1 MYEYIKCSYVNNSLF
16 NTLNNRDYYDAFLS
30 YKGNNQV
37 NLLKDV
43 ILSLGFIGEE
53 RKNQIADDFSF
64 QPLFDYDEKKEKR
77 VIRTA
82 VTNIYKGTGIH
93 AGGMKGYITFC
104 VTLDIVN
111 KIRNGREEVNTG
123 KFLNELLNVFY
134 TVIDEEELG
143 QELELLKNEIREY
156 SGEACNLLCSSDR
169 VRVIVIS
176 LYLALEFES
185 YNPKGWDKEVDS
197 VKSKWREII
206 EERYN
211 ARQNIEKM
219 RVSLEENSGKLMSR
233 QDVDGILGKVKD
245 RLNIRVNNRRI
256 AYKAT
261 LICYTGASFIN
272 KIDVTQSRE
281 GNAEEV
287 SDAFI
292 SFINTERTA
301 FDLII
306 TNPYSNAA
314 VDAARFGKLG
324 NNNFKTKRRDVPAYV
339 NTTEPF
345 ENAYSSI
352 IQQINT
358 NIAIQRKMESN
369 ELNIY
374 ITDISLP
381 YALFQIE
388 YIDKFSYL
396 NHIRLD
402 LYSPFLSSNSD
413 RKSIIISKGQ
423 NKEEYDFF
431 NREIDAYKNVSK
443 WIGEEEFDNGSC
455 IHIFKPEE
463 NDQDTFYRRYY
474 TGDKK
479 FDRDDMKI
487 SNVEL
492 GISVY
497 NEFKCD
503 KPHYHL
509 TTNEHYYIVSGEQK
523 ILDLETGIESHAKEG
538 DVVFIRNRTKH
549 WTKNAPG
556 TKIVFAKSPLKVGEK
571 DKDKVTLIIDQI
583 YEAREWEESWEGEI
597 KKKGEDI
604 T

>member
-1 MYEYIKCSYVNNSLF
+1 MYEYIKCSYTRESLLY
-16 NTLNNRDYYDAFLS
+16 TLEYYEYREAFLNE
-30 YKGNNQV
+30 GNSTQV
-37 NLLKDV
+37 ESLKDE
-43 ILSLGFIGEE
+43 ILTLGFHGEL
-53 RKNQIADDFSF
+53 RKEQIEDDFIF
-64 QPLFDYDEKKEKR
+64 QEINAR
-77 VIRTA
+77 AIVTA
-82 VTNIYKGTGIH
+82 VGNIFASSQKRIQ
-93 AGGMKGYITFC
+93 AGGLKGFITFC
-104 VTLDIVN
+104 IVLDIVN
-111 KIRNGREEVNTG
+111 NIRNGREEVNTDN
-123 KFLNELLNVFY
+123 FLNELVNVFY
-134 TVIDEEELG
+134 NGMDEEKIRK
-143 QELELLKNEIREY
+143 ELELLKREIIEY
-156 SGEACNLLCSSDR
+156 PGEACNLLFSNDR
-169 VRVIVIS
+169 VRTIVIS

-185 YNPKGWDKEVDS
+185 YNPKGWDEEVNS
-197 VKSKWREII
+197 VKSKWQEII

-211 ARQNIEKM
+211 SRQNIEKM
-219 RVSLEENSGKLMSR
+219 RVSLEENSGKLLSR

-272 KIDVTQSRE
+272 KKDVTQARE

-292 SFINTERTA
+292 SFIKTERTA

-324 NNNFKTKRRDVPAYV
+324 NNNFKTRRKDVPSYV

-352 IQQINT
+352 VKQINT
-358 NIAIQRKMESN
+358 NTDIQRKMENN
-369 ELNIY
+369 ELNIF

-381 YALFQIE
+381 YALFKIDYVDE
-388 YIDKFSYL
+388 YSYL
-396 NHIRLD
+396 NYIRID
-402 LYSPFLSSNSD
+402 LYSPFLSSNSE
-413 RKSIIISKGQ
+413 RKSIIISKIK

-431 NREIDAYKNVSK
+431 NREIDAYKSVSK
-443 WIGEEEFDNGSC
+443 WIGEEEFDNGSG
-455 IHIFKPEE
+455 IHVFKPEE
-463 NDQDTFYRRYY
+463 NNQDSFYRRYY
-474 TGDKK
+474 TGNRK
-479 FDRDDMKI
+479 FNRDDMKI

-492 GISVY
+492 GVSVY

-523 ILDLETGIESHAKEG
+523 ILDLETGIESLAKEG
-538 DVVFIRNRTKH
+538 DVVFIRKRTKH

-556 TKIVFAKSPLKVGEK
+556 TKIVFAKSPLKVGDN
-571 DKDKVTLIIDQI
+571 DKDKVNLKINQI
-583 YEAREWEESWEGEI
+583 YDVQDWEKSWEGKI

>member
-1 MYEYIKCSYVNNSLF
+1 MYEYIKCSYTRESLLY
-16 NTLNNRDYYDAFLS
+16 TLEYDEYRQAFLNE
-30 YKGNNQV
+30 GNSTQV
-37 NLLKDV
+37 ESLRNEVLQ
-43 ILSLGFIGEE
+43 LGFHGE
-53 RKNQIADDFSF
+53 RKTEQIKDDFDF
-64 QPLFDYDEKKEKR
+64 VEIGDR
-77 VIRTA
+77 AIVTA
-82 VTNIYKGTGIH
+82 VGNIFAAPQKRIQARGLKGF
-93 AGGMKGYITFC
+93 ITFC

-111 KIRNGREEVNTG
+111 NIKSSRTEINIDD
-123 KFLNELLNVFY
+123 FLNELVNVFY
-134 TVIDEEELG
+134 NGMDEEELR
-143 QELELLKNEIREY
+143 QELELLKREIRECP
-156 SGEACNLLCSSDR
+156 GEACNLLFSNDR
-169 VRVIVIS
+169 VRTIVIS

-185 YNPKGWDKEVDS
+185 YDSKGWIEEVNI
-197 VKSKWREII
+197 VKNNWREII

-219 RVSLEENSGKLMSR
+219 RVSLEENSGKLLSR

-272 KIDVTQSRE
+272 KKDVTQTRE

-292 SFINTERTA
+292 GFIKTERTA

-324 NNNFKTKRRDVPAYV
+324 NNNFITRRRDVPAYV

-345 ENAYSSI
+345 ENAYDSI
-352 IQQINT
+352 VKQIRRNT
-358 NIAIQRKMESN
+358 AIQRKMENN
-369 ELNIY
+369 ELNIF

-402 LYSPFLSSNSD
+402 LYSPFLSSNSE
-413 RKSIIISKGQ
+413 RKSIIISKGT

-431 NREIDAYKNVSK
+431 NREIDAYKSVSK
-443 WIGEEEFDNGSC
+443 LIGEEEFDNGSG
-455 IHIFKPEE
+455 IHVFKAEE

-474 TGDKK
+474 TGNMK
-479 FDRDDMKI
+479 FDRDDMEI

-492 GISVY
+492 GVSIY

-503 KPHYHL
+503 RPHYHL

-523 ILDLETGIESHAKEG
+523 IVDLETGIESHAKEG
-538 DVVFIRNRTKH
+538 DVVFIRKRTKH

-556 TKIVFAKSPLKVGEK
+556 TKIVFAKSPLKVEEN
-571 DKDKVTLIIDQI
+571 DKDKVNLNISQI
-583 YEAREWEESWEGEI
+583 YDLQDWEESWNGKI